1 MAKKTHKIKIT
12 KELIKKLHGRKIK
25 SLEQEEVK
33 RLQSM
38 LGILED
44 KEYQTEREIEHKIYN
59 VLCSKMTKELGI
71 SKRKIRD
78 VVRGIKLIKSGKSS
92 YSNRDK
98 IVKIKIPTDSR
109 GNYKIND
116 ELMFG
121 ITKAIGAE
129 LGHAFKGEVLP
140 EDHVQLELDDYYHEY
155 YDRIGKHAAIKAL
168 KGKKYEG
175 VKLKDVEKAIDS
187 HYKRVVFLQKLPK
200 TLEVLED
207 ELINSPN
214 DEKSFK
220 KLKQKVEPL
229 RSTLDKINSYL
240 NDLDKL
246 DLDYLGHAKYY
257 ALADMMVREYG
268 IKDAYSK
275 SPEELKKIINTHP
288 KLREKYEEL
297 EKKISKLHNIHPD
310 TIRLE
315 VKNKLDTVFGFYDV
329 KKSHFE
335 RKPKKSL
342 LKDDTAS
349 MHVPGSRIFQK
360 IMGKK
365 EGLKAQKL
373 KKGKS
378 DILSIGRT
386 PQSEF
391 SSKGANMTGRVFDKL
406 KRKKKD
412 VEWDNRGGRKSRV
425 IPSKFREEDIHSKVD
440 DLLLHSNVDKII
452 RQKEQERLREQEK
465 AREKE
470 EIDRLMGMRPRAY
483 DEKYNVPTAEESEKQ
498 MKEWER
504 KRKEKKKGKGKEER
518 IPGTG
523 VTAGLVCP
531 ECGSNATET
540 TNKPNVIYCPVCKK
554 TYVIKKE
561 VESEGGAIYN
571 TLSDVIH
578 SSMTTIVVSAII
590 GLFIAFY
597 LGQFFNPLGCMFIG
611 LGIIFMG
618 LSRIGG

>member
-1 MAKKTHKIKIT
+1 
-12 KELIKKLHGRKIK
+12 
-25 SLEQEEVK
+25 
-33 RLQSM
+33 
-38 LGILED
+38 
-44 KEYQTEREIEHKIYN
+44 
-59 VLCSKMTKELGI
+59 MTKELGI
-71 SKRKIRD
+71 PKRKIRD
-78 VVRGIKLIKSGKSS
+78 TVRGIKLIKSGKSS

-140 EDHVQLELDDYYHEY
+140 KDHVQLELDDYYHEY

-175 VKLKDVEKAIDS
+175 VKLKDVEKAIDN

-220 KLKQKVEPL
+220 KLKQKIEPL

-246 DLDYLGHAKYY
+246 NLDYLGHAKYY

-349 MHVPGSRIFQK
+349 MHVPGSRVFQK
-360 IMGKK
+360 IMDKR
-365 EGLKAQKL
+365 EIIKAKKL
-373 KKGKS
+373 KKGKMNK
-378 DILSIGRT
+378 LSIGRT
-386 PQSEF
+386 PQSLLT
-391 SSKGANMTGRVFDKL
+391 KGANMAKKGYLID
-406 KRKKKD
+406 RKKYGNYKYRLKKAKTSD
-412 VEWDNRGGRKSRV
+412 ELEEIFNDFWRNKGSFSAFDRK
-425 IPSKFREEDIHSKVD
+425 ILL
-440 DLLLHSNVDKII
+440 DLY
-452 RQKEQERLREQEK
+452 QERQRQMVPIIPKPISRTPKMDYVERELRELDDYDKKLGFKTETQSKLTK
-465 AREKE
+465 AAIKVQNKEKE
-470 EIDRLMGMRPRAY
+470 LTKELTKREGRSLEDVAATKILRAPR
-483 DEKYNVPTAEESEKQ
+483 VP
-498 MKEWER
+498 
-504 KRKEKKKGKGKEER
+504 
-518 IPGTG
+518 
-523 VTAGLVCP
+523 
-531 ECGSNATET
+531 
-540 TNKPNVIYCPVCKK
+540 
-554 TYVIKKE
+554 
-561 VESEGGAIYN
+561 
-571 TLSDVIH
+571 
-578 SSMTTIVVSAII
+578 
-590 GLFIAFY
+590 
-597 LGQFFNPLGCMFIG
+597 
-611 LGIIFMG
+611 
-618 LSRIGG
+618 